1 MNPTEIATVSAAN
14 SAKAYLR
21 LPYARILIPEEDGGF
36 SAEML
41 EFPGCFA
48 EGETA
53 DQAIHNLDEVAE
65 SWIEAA
71 QEQGLDIPEPT
82 ANQPYA
88 GRIALRL
95 PRDLHRLAVRKAQ
108 RDGTSLN
115 QYLVTAIAA
124 WIGADNLFEKLVQR
138 AQYTR
143 MNFVQIAVSTPPTV
157 QVDYGTGESYAFISG
172 ATCSLSGLNS
182 VTYTSNFSDLGSRD
196 GICVAGNSSSFINL
210 AGAGA
215 PHLTGNVMII
225 NSWDEG
231 SQRKSARA

>member
-1 MNPTEIATVSAAN
+1 MEITAVSGN
-14 SAKAYLR
+14 DSAQAYLR

-53 DQAIHNLDEVAE
+53 DEAIHNLDEVAE

-71 QEQGLDIPEPT
+71 QEQGLEIPQPT

-124 WIGADNLFEKLVQR
+124 WIGADNLLDKLVHRTQ
-138 AQYTR
+138 QIQT
-143 MNFVQIAVSTPPTV
+143 NFVQFAAATPPQV
-157 QVDYGTGESYAFISG
+157 QANDQYRQYHVGGTMSAFTFNTFSGGACTAATIHDSPGGIVYSTENIG
-172 ATCSLSGLNS
+172 ATQIFPIMPAG
-182 VTYTSNFSDLGSRD
+182 GSITCFD
-196 GICVAGNSSSFINL
+196 SHEEK
-210 AGAGA
+210 
-215 PHLTGNVMII
+215 PH
-225 NSWDEG
+225 
-231 SQRKSARA
+231 RRSARA